1 MTKIDGSKIEIV
13 DVVTFGAPC
22 QDLSVAGKR
31 MGMKH
36 TEHGDEET
44 TRSGLFYEAIRII
57 KEMRT
62 KDEQNGR
69 ANDLIRPRYA
79 VYENVLGAL
88 SSNGGADFQAVLE
101 ETAKVVEAD
110 AHIPESPKGGWP
122 YAGYIV
128 GDGYSMAWRLHD
140 SQWWGVPQRRKR
152 LCLVADFNGYTAM
165 SILFNPRYGGEA
177 ERANADQAVGDS
189 GRGSGPEVQS
199 VSSRLSGHSEQS
211 ESEGQ
216 GSAGD
221 TEAST

>member
-36 TEHGDEET
+36 IEHGDEET

-79 VYENVLGAL
+79 VYENVPGAL

-101 ETAKVVEAD
+101 ETAKIVQAD

-128 GDGYSMAWRLHD
+128 GDGYSLAWRLHD
-140 SQWWGVPQRRKR
+140 SQYWGVPQRRKR
-152 LCLVADFNGYTAM
+152 LCLVADFNGYSAM
-165 SILFNPRYGGEA
+165 SVLFNPRFGGEA
-177 ERANADQAVGDS
+177 ERAYADQIVGDS
-189 GRGSGPEVQS
+189 GRGSRPSLQPLTES
-199 VSSRLSGHSEQS
+199 VSGHPEQS
-211 ESEGQ
+211 ESEREAT
-216 GSAGD
+216 AGD